1 MIQVFSMIPW
11 FLSILN
17 MHAVSLVIF
26 NIFILINTGHYL
38 FPFDIHCY
46 QSPFSQLL
54 SQVSTCSPF
63 SPFCF
68 LFLCRF
74 LCLFF
79 FSFSL
84 APLLFHHLSI
94 TLLFSLARLLMFKKK
109 SIFSLTDSILFLYL
123 SLLTRPPLSRPRVPT
138 YSLLLCAK
146 GALNPLLIL
155 SIIGLEFLYP

>member
-46 QSPFSQLL
+46 QSPFSQVL

-63 SPFCF
+63 SLSFS
-68 LFLCRF
+68 LFI
-74 LCLFF
+74 F

-94 TLLFSLARLLMFKKK
+94 TLFFSLTRLLMFKK
-109 SIFSLTDSILFLYL
+109 IYFFSHGFNSL
-123 SLLTRPPLSRPRVPT
+123 SLSFAAYTPTPLSSKSPNPFSST
-138 YSLLLCAK
+138 LC
-146 GALNPLLIL
+146 
-155 SIIGLEFLYP
+155 